1 MADLVKRGFGDV
13 HLALRDEGRHE
24 AIDHRQDERADL
36 VTVDVGVGTDD
47 DLVPAQ
53 VVEVEGRHVLF
64 LDRDFDAAAED
75 LDEVRD
81 DVALEDAVVVRFEAV
96 EDLAADRDDSLEF
109 GVSRLFAGAQ
119 SRVALHDEDFAAVDV
134 LRAAVDELLDT
145 VRHVHVAGQGLLE
158 VLAGGLRADAGPH
171 VDEHLVGDLVGFDL
185 VLDEVDFQGLLE
197 ELRHGLLDELVGDGL
212 LRLVLIGGLGRE
224 RRDDD
229 VETVLDVLEGDL
241 LVGLV
246 VFVVLLEVGVDLG
259 DERGA
264 DRLVRRAAVFEPGGV
279 VVVLFH
285 LDLVR
290 EADRR
295 VDDDLVIVLV
305 GAVAAGGL
313 GVPELDPGERLFLDG
328 LLQVVRDAVFIN
340 VLIGLE
346 AGRGRARLDLVL
358 QDELEAVVDDGLTA
372 QDVLEVLERDVD
384 VREDLEVRFP
394 GDARPGL
401 PAGELF
407 LLQFPGGFALLEF
420 DVVTEAVLV
429 DFRLHPFRGVLR
441 GAETQTVQTEREL
454 VEAGARVVVI
464 FAAGVHLAEQEFPVV
479 FFFILVVVH
488 RDAASEVL
496 DLETLV
502 EETGQDDVVAV
513 PFARLVDRV

>member
-1 MADLVKRGFGDV
+1 MV
-13 HLALRDEGRHE
+13 
-24 AIDHRQDERADL
+24 I
-36 VTVDVGVGTDD
+36 
-47 DLVPAQ
+47 
-53 VVEVEGRHVLF
+53 
-64 LDRDFDAAAED
+64 
-75 LDEVRD
+75 
-81 DVALEDAVVVRFEAV
+81 
-96 EDLAADRDDSLEF
+96 
-109 GVSRLFAGAQ
+109 
-119 SRVALHDEDFAAVDV
+119 
-134 LRAAVDELLDT
+134 
-145 VRHVHVAGQGLLE
+145 
-158 VLAGGLRADAGPH
+158 
-171 VDEHLVGDLVGFDL
+171 
-185 VLDEVDFQGLLE
+185 
-197 ELRHGLLDELVGDGL
+197 
-212 LRLVLIGGLGRE
+212 
-224 RRDDD
+224 
-229 VETVLDVLEGDL
+229 
-241 LVGLV
+241 
-246 VFVVLLEVGVDLG
+246 
-259 DERGA
+259 
-264 DRLVRRAAVFEPGGV
+264 
-279 VVVLFH
+279 LFH

-502 EETGQDDVVAV
+502 EITGQDDVVAV
-513 PFARLVDRV
+513 PLARLVDRVREDLEDRMLTPFDPVRAEDDRGTQPDPVRTFQLLDGLIGIRGLFCHTSSKNTLADLPICAISQIRILSHILWFCQATEPHRWWSSVFFQDEIVR